1 MHPEVLQEYKLGDMV
16 AKYLIDRDS
25 MQVGFQLLPE
35 KVSQENIITDN
46 CFMESLIQYKL
57 TGDIYNEAYAGGCSM
72 RNSESVRKLKFS
84 EQTDESIGE
93 QLQVNTIMM
102 DEDGHR
108 LIHHLVWLK
117 NMPYVR
123 ISCTFENQSKR
134 DCCLEMF
141 ESFSIGGLS
150 PYMQG
155 DGNGTLWLHRVRSV
169 WSQEG
174 WHETIPV
181 EDLQLEPAWDPHAV
195 RCERFGQAG
204 SMPVNRFFPFAAIED
219 RKNHIFWGAQIAHPA
234 SWQME
239 VYRKDNG
246 LALSGGLADRE
257 LGHWMKHVEP
267 GKNFTTPEAIVSTAQ
282 TDSFDIFTGRL
293 TTAGLVEG
301 FLKAPE
307 SEQDLPIVFN
317 EYCTTWGN
325 PSHENICEIVDA
337 IKGKGFKYF
346 VIDCG
351 WYKENGIPWDIG
363 MGDYEVSSELFP
375 DGMEKTVQVIK
386 DAGMI
391 PGIWFEIE
399 NVGSASRAYHL
410 TEHLLHKDNVVLTT
424 YFRRFWDMQDPW
436 VDEYLTDKVI
446 GTLKKY
452 GFGYMKIDYNET
464 IGIGCDGAESPGEAL
479 RKNMEAT
486 VLFIEK
492 VKEEVPGIVLENCA
506 SGGHRLEPKMMSVMS
521 MASFSDAH
529 ECEEIP
535 IIAANLHRVIHPTQ
549 SQIWA
554 VIRQDDSLK
563 RIAYSIS
570 NTFLGRMCISGDVT
584 QLAPEKWNLIEQGI
598 SFYGKIKDIIK
609 EGQSYRYGPKIKSAR
624 HPEGWQALL
633 RVGKNKQAYVVIH
646 VFDGKLPEVIEIEL
660 PEDAPDHIRQIYA
673 HQEMEVSIK
682 DRKIYYRP
690 SENKSAVTLWLE

>member
-46 CFMESLIQYKL
+46 CFMESLIQYKQ

-141 ESFSIGGLS
+141 ESFSLGGLS

-174 WHETIPV
+174 RHETIPV

-492 VKEEVPGIVLENCA
+492 VKEEVPGIVLEICA

>member
-141 ESFSIGGLS
+141 ESFSLGGLS

-174 WHETIPV
+174 RHETIPV

-257 LGHWMKHVEP
+257 LGHWMKQVNP

-584 QLAPEKWNLIEQGI
+584 QLAPEKWNLIKQGI

-660 PEDAPDHIRQIYA
+660 PEDVPDHIRQIYA

>member
-141 ESFSIGGLS
+141 ESFSLEGLS

-174 WHETIPV
+174 RHETIPV

>member
-141 ESFSIGGLS
+141 ESFSLGGLS

-174 WHETIPV
+174 RHETIPV

-690 SENKSAVTLWLE
+690 SENKSAVTFWLE

>member
-57 TGDIYNEAYAGGCSM
+57 TGDIYNEAYAGGYSM

-141 ESFSIGGLS
+141 ESFSLGGLS

-174 WHETIPV
+174 RHETIPV

>member
-141 ESFSIGGLS
+141 ESFSLGGLS

-174 WHETIPV
+174 RHETIPV

-609 EGQSYRYGPKIKSAR
+609 EGQSYRYGLKIKSAR
-624 HPEGWQALL
+624 HPEGWQALC
-633 RVGKNKQAYVVIH
+633 G
-646 VFDGKLPEVIEIEL
+646 
-660 PEDAPDHIRQIYA
+660 
-673 HQEMEVSIK
+673 
-682 DRKIYYRP
+682 
-690 SENKSAVTLWLE
+690 

>member
-141 ESFSIGGLS
+141 ESFSLGGLS

-174 WHETIPV
+174 RHETIPV

-257 LGHWMKHVEP
+257 LGHWMKQVNP
-267 GKNFTTPEAIVSTAQ
+267 GQNFTTPEAIVSTAQ

>member
-141 ESFSIGGLS
+141 ESFSLGGLS

-174 WHETIPV
+174 RHETIPV

-337 IKGKGFKYF
+337 IKGKRFKYF

>member
-141 ESFSIGGLS
+141 ESFSLGGLS

-174 WHETIPV
+174 RHETIPV

-464 IGIGCDGAESPGEAL
+464 SGIGCDGAESPGEAL

>member
-141 ESFSIGGLS
+141 ESFSLGGLS

-174 WHETIPV
+174 RHETIPV

-690 SENKSAVTLWLE
+690 SENKSVVTLWLE

>member
-141 ESFSIGGLS
+141 ESFSLGGLS

-174 WHETIPV
+174 RHETIPV

-351 WYKENGIPWDIG
+351 WYKENGIPWDVG

>member
-1 MHPEVLQEYKLGDMV
+1 
-16 AKYLIDRDS
+16 
-25 MQVGFQLLPE
+25 
-35 KVSQENIITDN
+35 
-46 CFMESLIQYKL
+46 
-57 TGDIYNEAYAGGCSM
+57 
-72 RNSESVRKLKFS
+72 
-84 EQTDESIGE
+84 
-93 QLQVNTIMM
+93 M

-141 ESFSIGGLS
+141 ESFSLGGLS

-174 WHETIPV
+174 RHETIPV

>member
-141 ESFSIGGLS
+141 ESFSLGGLS

-174 WHETIPV
+174 RHETIPV

-351 WYKENGIPWDIG
+351 WYKENGNPWDIG

>member
-16 AKYLIDRDS
+16 ARYLINRDS

-35 KVSQENIITDN
+35 NVSQENIVTDN

-72 RNSESVRKLKFS
+72 RNGESVRKLKFS
-84 EQTDESIGE
+84 EQTDEFVGE

-123 ISCTFENQSKR
+123 ISCTFENQSKTN
-134 DCCLEMF
+134 CCLEMF
-141 ESFSIGGLS
+141 ESFSLGGLS

-174 WHETIPV
+174 RHETIPV

-410 TEHLLHKDNVVLTT
+410 TEHLLHKDHAVLTT
-424 YFRRFWDMQDPW
+424 YFRRFWDMQDTW

-464 IGIGCDGAESPGEAL
+464 IGIGCDGAESPGEGL
-479 RKNMEAT
+479 RKNMEAS
-486 VLFIEK
+486 VSFIEK
-492 VKEEVPGIVLENCA
+492 IKEEVPGIVLENCA
-506 SGGHRLEPKMMSVMS
+506 SGGHRLEPKLMSVMS

-535 IIAANLHRVIHPTQ
+535 IIAANLHRVIHPAQ

-646 VFDGKLPEVIEIEL
+646 VFGGELPEVIEIEL
-660 PEDAPDHIRQIYA
+660 PEGIPDHIRQIYA

>member
-16 AKYLIDRDS
+16 ARYLINRDS

-35 KVSQENIITDN
+35 NVSQENIVTDN

-72 RNSESVRKLKFS
+72 RNGESVRKLKFS
-84 EQTDESIGE
+84 EQTDEFVGE

-123 ISCTFENQSKR
+123 ISCTFENQSKTN
-134 DCCLEMF
+134 CCLEMF
-141 ESFSIGGLS
+141 ESFSLGGLS

-174 WHETIPV
+174 RHEAIPV

-219 RKNHIFWGAQIAHPA
+219 RKNHVFWGAQIAHPA

-257 LGHWMKHVEP
+257 LGHWMKNVEP
-267 GKNFTTPEAIVSTAQ
+267 GKNFTTPEAIVSTAH
-282 TDSFDIFTGRL
+282 TNSFDIFTGRL

-363 MGDYEVSSELFP
+363 MGDYEVSKELFP
-375 DGMEKTVQVIK
+375 GGMEKTVQVIK
-386 DAGMI
+386 DAGMV

-410 TEHLLHKDNVVLTT
+410 TEHLLHKDHAVLTT
-424 YFRRFWDMQDPW
+424 YFRRFWDMQDTW

-464 IGIGCDGAESPGEAL
+464 IGIGCDGAESPGEGL
-479 RKNMEAT
+479 RKNMEAS
-486 VLFIEK
+486 VSFFEK
-492 VKEEVPGIVLENCA
+492 IKEEVPGIVLENCA
-506 SGGHRLEPKMMSVMS
+506 SGGHRLEPKLMSVMS

-535 IIAANLHRVIHPTQ
+535 IIAANLHRVIHPAQ

-646 VFDGKLPEVIEIEL
+646 VFGGELPEVIEIEL
-660 PEDAPDHIRQIYA
+660 PEGIPDHIRQIYA

>member
-123 ISCTFENQSKR
+123 ISCTFENQSIR

-141 ESFSIGGLS
+141 ESFSLGGLS

-174 WHETIPV
+174 RHETIPV

>member
-1 MHPEVLQEYKLGDMV
+1 MHLEVLQEYKLGDMV
-16 AKYLIDRDS
+16 ARYLINRDS

-35 KVSQENIITDN
+35 NVSQENIVTDN

-72 RNSESVRKLKFS
+72 RNGESVRKLKFS
-84 EQTDESIGE
+84 EQTDEFVGE

-123 ISCTFENQSKR
+123 ISCTFENQSKTN
-134 DCCLEMF
+134 CCLEMF
-141 ESFSIGGLS
+141 ESFSLGGLS

-174 WHETIPV
+174 RHEAIPV

-219 RKNHIFWGAQIAHPA
+219 RKNHVFWGAQIAHPA

-257 LGHWMKHVEP
+257 LGHWMKNVEP
-267 GKNFTTPEAIVSTAQ
+267 GKNFTTPEAIVSTAH

-410 TEHLLHKDNVVLTT
+410 TEHLLHKDHAVLTT
-424 YFRRFWDMQDPW
+424 YFRRFWDMQDTW

-464 IGIGCDGAESPGEAL
+464 IGIGCDGAESPGEGL
-479 RKNMEAT
+479 RKNMEAS
-486 VLFIEK
+486 VSFIEK
-492 VKEEVPGIVLENCA
+492 IKEEVPGIVWENCA
-506 SGGHRLEPKMMSVMS
+506 SGGHRLEPKLMSVMS

-535 IIAANLHRVIHPTQ
+535 IIAANLHRVIHPAQ

-646 VFDGKLPEVIEIEL
+646 VFGGELPEVIEIEL
-660 PEDAPDHIRQIYA
+660 PEGIPDHIRQIYA

>member
-1 MHPEVLQEYKLGDMV
+1 
-16 AKYLIDRDS
+16 
-25 MQVGFQLLPE
+25 
-35 KVSQENIITDN
+35 
-46 CFMESLIQYKL
+46 
-57 TGDIYNEAYAGGCSM
+57 
-72 RNSESVRKLKFS
+72 
-84 EQTDESIGE
+84 
-93 QLQVNTIMM
+93 M
-102 DEDGHR
+102 DET
-108 LIHHLVWLK
+108 
-117 NMPYVR
+117 
-123 ISCTFENQSKR
+123 C
-134 DCCLEMF
+134 
-141 ESFSIGGLS
+141 
-150 PYMQG
+150 
-155 DGNGTLWLHRVRSV
+155 GT
-169 WSQEG
+169 
-174 WHETIPV
+174 
-181 EDLQLEPAWDPHAV
+181 
-195 RCERFGQAG
+195 
-204 SMPVNRFFPFAAIED
+204 
-219 RKNHIFWGAQIAHPA
+219 
-234 SWQME
+234 
-239 VYRKDNG
+239 
-246 LALSGGLADRE
+246 
-257 LGHWMKHVEP
+257 

-633 RVGKNKQAYVVIH
+633 RVGKTSRRMWL
-646 VFDGKLPEVIEIEL
+646 FMCL
-660 PEDAPDHIRQIYA
+660 
-673 HQEMEVSIK
+673 MENC
-682 DRKIYYRP
+682 RR
-690 SENKSAVTLWLE
+690 

>member
-134 DCCLEMF
+134 DCRLEMF
-141 ESFSIGGLS
+141 ESFSLGGLS

-174 WHETIPV
+174 RHETIPV

>member
-141 ESFSIGGLS
+141 ESFSLGGLS

-174 WHETIPV
+174 RHETIPV

-246 LALSGGLADRE
+246 LALSGGLVDRE

-673 HQEMEVSIK
+673 HEEMEVSIK

>member
-1 MHPEVLQEYKLGDMV
+1 MG
-16 AKYLIDRDS
+16 ID
-25 MQVGFQLLPE
+25 
-35 KVSQENIITDN
+35 
-46 CFMESLIQYKL
+46 
-57 TGDIYNEAYAGGCSM
+57 
-72 RNSESVRKLKFS
+72 
-84 EQTDESIGE
+84 
-93 QLQVNTIMM
+93 
-102 DEDGHR
+102 
-108 LIHHLVWLK
+108 VWLK

-141 ESFSIGGLS
+141 ESFSLGGLS

-174 WHETIPV
+174 RHETIPV

-660 PEDAPDHIRQIYA
+660 PEFMHIRKWKLA
-673 HQEMEVSIK
+673 
-682 DRKIYYRP
+682 
-690 SENKSAVTLWLE
+690 

>member
-141 ESFSIGGLS
+141 ESFSLGGLS

-174 WHETIPV
+174 RHETIPV

-375 DGMEKTVQVIK
+375 DGMEKTVQIIK

>member
-141 ESFSIGGLS
+141 ESFSLGGLS

-174 WHETIPV
+174 RHETIPV

-282 TDSFDIFTGRL
+282 TNSFDILTGRL

>member
-35 KVSQENIITDN
+35 NVSQENIVTDN

-141 ESFSIGGLS
+141 ESFSLGGLS

-174 WHETIPV
+174 RHETIPV

>member
-1 MHPEVLQEYKLGDMV
+1 
-16 AKYLIDRDS
+16 
-25 MQVGFQLLPE
+25 
-35 KVSQENIITDN
+35 
-46 CFMESLIQYKL
+46 
-57 TGDIYNEAYAGGCSM
+57 
-72 RNSESVRKLKFS
+72 
-84 EQTDESIGE
+84 
-93 QLQVNTIMM
+93 
-102 DEDGHR
+102 
-108 LIHHLVWLK
+108 
-117 NMPYVR
+117 
-123 ISCTFENQSKR
+123 
-134 DCCLEMF
+134 
-141 ESFSIGGLS
+141 
-150 PYMQG
+150 MQG

-174 WHETIPV
+174 RHETIPV

-246 LALSGGLADRE
+246 L
-257 LGHWMKHVEP
+257 
-267 GKNFTTPEAIVSTAQ
+267 
-282 TDSFDIFTGRL
+282 
-293 TTAGLVEG
+293 
-301 FLKAPE
+301 
-307 SEQDLPIVFN
+307 
-317 EYCTTWGN
+317 
-325 PSHENICEIVDA
+325 
-337 IKGKGFKYF
+337 
-346 VIDCG
+346 
-351 WYKENGIPWDIG
+351 
-363 MGDYEVSSELFP
+363 GDYEVSSELFP

>member
-16 AKYLIDRDS
+16 AKYLIDRNS

-141 ESFSIGGLS
+141 ESFSLGGLS

-174 WHETIPV
+174 RHETIPV

>member
-141 ESFSIGGLS
+141 ESFSLGGLS

-174 WHETIPV
+174 RHETIPV

-267 GKNFTTPEAIVSTAQ
+267 GKIFTTPEAIVSTAQ

>member
-141 ESFSIGGLS
+141 ESFSLGGLS

-174 WHETIPV
+174 RNETIPV

>member
-141 ESFSIGGLS
+141 ESFSLGGLS

-174 WHETIPV
+174 RHETIPV

-246 LALSGGLADRE
+246 LALSGGLEDRE

-267 GKNFTTPEAIVSTAQ
+267 GKNFTTPKAIVSTAQ

>member
-141 ESFSIGGLS
+141 ESFSLGGLS

-174 WHETIPV
+174 RHETIPV

-646 VFDGKLPEVIEIEL
+646 VFDGKLPEVIEIEF

>member
-141 ESFSIGGLS
+141 ESFSLGGLS

-174 WHETIPV
+174 RHETIPV

-609 EGQSYRYGPKIKSAR
+609 EGQFYRYGPKIKSAR

>member
-1 MHPEVLQEYKLGDMV
+1 MHLEVLQEYKLGDMV
-16 AKYLIDRDS
+16 ARYLIDRNS

-35 KVSQENIITDN
+35 NVSQEHIVTDN

-72 RNSESVRKLKFS
+72 RNSESVRKLRFS
-84 EQTDESIGE
+84 EQTDETTGE
-93 QLQVNTIMM
+93 QIRVNTIMM

-108 LIHHLVWLK
+108 LIHHLVWMQ
-117 NMPYVR
+117 NTPYVR

-141 ESFSIGGLS
+141 ESFSLGGLS

-155 DGNGTLWLHRVRSV
+155 DGYGTLWLHRVRSV

-174 WHETIPV
+174 RHETIPV

>member
-1 MHPEVLQEYKLGDMV
+1 MHLEVLQEYKLGDMV
-16 AKYLIDRDS
+16 ARYLIDRNS

-35 KVSQENIITDN
+35 NVSQEHIVTDN

-141 ESFSIGGLS
+141 ESFSLGGLS

-174 WHETIPV
+174 RHETIPV

>member
-72 RNSESVRKLKFS
+72 RNSESVKKLKFS

-141 ESFSIGGLS
+141 ESFSLGGLS

-174 WHETIPV
+174 RHETIPV

>member
-16 AKYLIDRDS
+16 ARYLIDRNS

-35 KVSQENIITDN
+35 NVSQEHIVTDN

-72 RNSESVRKLKFS
+72 RNGESVRKLKFS
-84 EQTDESIGE
+84 EQTDEFVGE

-123 ISCTFENQSKR
+123 ISCTFENQSKTN
-134 DCCLEMF
+134 CCLEMF
-141 ESFSIGGLS
+141 ESFSLGGLS

-174 WHETIPV
+174 RHEAIPV

-219 RKNHIFWGAQIAHPA
+219 RKNHVFWGAQIAHPA

-257 LGHWMKHVEP
+257 LGHWMKNVEP
-267 GKNFTTPEAIVSTAQ
+267 GKNFTTPEAIVSTAH

-363 MGDYEVSSELFP
+363 MGDYEVSKELFP
-375 DGMEKTVQVIK
+375 GGMEKTVQVIK
-386 DAGMI
+386 DAGMV

-410 TEHLLHKDNVVLTT
+410 TEHLLHKDHAVLTT
-424 YFRRFWDMQDPW
+424 YFRRFWDMQDTW

-464 IGIGCDGAESPGEAL
+464 IGIGCDGAESPGEGL
-479 RKNMEAT
+479 RKNMEAS
-486 VLFIEK
+486 VSFIEK
-492 VKEEVPGIVLENCA
+492 IKEEVPGIVLENCA
-506 SGGHRLEPKMMSVMS
+506 SGGHRLEPKLMSVMS

-535 IIAANLHRVIHPTQ
+535 IIAANLHRVIHPAQ

-646 VFDGKLPEVIEIEL
+646 VFGGELPEVIEIEL
-660 PEDAPDHIRQIYA
+660 PEGIPDHIRQIYA